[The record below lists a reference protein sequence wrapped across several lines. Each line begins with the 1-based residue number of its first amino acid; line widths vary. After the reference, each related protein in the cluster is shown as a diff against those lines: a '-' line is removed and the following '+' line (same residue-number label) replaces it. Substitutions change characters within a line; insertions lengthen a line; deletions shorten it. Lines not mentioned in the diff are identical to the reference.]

1 MQDASLNHS
10 TVGWEGTVG
19 WVPPQLRL
27 PRAPSTASG
36 TSRDGYPQL
45 WAVPGPHRLCMKNF
59 LVPGEHGAHCTVGR
73 EGEGLPWDAQQNCSA
88 QRPDLCQLQ
97 HSRDACHNLLLGI
110 KISHV
115 IICFILTVHPW
126 VQESKIK
133 RRNFKHIN
141 KMIHAVT

>member
-1 MQDASLNHS
+1 MLAALHRSRNLS
-10 TVGWEGTVG
+10 TK
-19 WVPPQLRL
+19 PPKMGVYSIHCCFLAW
-27 PRAPSTASG
+27 PGAPPEMEH
-36 TSRDGYPQL
+36 PQL